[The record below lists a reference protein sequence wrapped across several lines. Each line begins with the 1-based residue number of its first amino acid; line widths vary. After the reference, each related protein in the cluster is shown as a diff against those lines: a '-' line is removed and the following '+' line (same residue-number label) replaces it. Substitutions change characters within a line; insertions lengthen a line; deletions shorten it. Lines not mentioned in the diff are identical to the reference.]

1 VDDRYVIMNAG
12 DEMQLRFEEVAAP
25 AKGLTRDF
33 VFIGDGWEKDG
44 NINTTFGQT
53 VLPLPTHSK
62 ADYPKLPMTL
72 QDDPVY
78 NMHPEDWII
87 YHTRYVTQHW
97 FHNALRVREEKH

>member
-1 VDDRYVIMNAG
+1 
-12 DEMQLRFEEVAAP
+12 
-25 AKGLTRDF
+25 
-33 VFIGDGWEKDG
+33 
-44 NINTTFGQT
+44 
-53 VLPLPTHSK
+53 LPTHSK

-78 NMHPEDWII
+78 NMHPEDWIE